1 MRILAIL
8 LGVAGAALLAAVFM
22 LASEGRL
29 EGDPLSLLGQLF
41 LDADPIAKL
50 VMMLVIVAAVIVT
63 IVGASGMVRPAG
75 APSPLLAML
84 GWACPLIGVLAG
96 VYVAANTYSVVQ
108 QLHVTRLAIYAPSL
122 AEGALA
128 AAAGVLV
135 GALAAG
141 LNAARTQS

>member
-50 VMMLVIVAAVIVT
+50 MMMLVIAAAVITT
-63 IVGASGMVRPAG
+63 IVGASGLVRPAG
-75 APSPLLAML
+75 APSAALTTLSWVCPLMGLLA
-84 GWACPLIGVLAG
+84 GA
-96 VYVAANTYSVVQ
+96 YVAANTYSAVQ
-108 QLHVTRLAIYAPSL
+108 RLHVTRLAVYAPSL

-128 AAAGVLV
+128 AAAGALV

-141 LNAARTQS
+141 LNAARTRS